1 MDENN
6 AAKYD
11 VCEIYFWP
19 PILNFKNI
27 SLKYYSFS
35 HCYEGVD
42 RMKFSEIYN
51 INTGRAQL
59 IPSHSL
65 ARFSFE
71 LSGNSN

>member
-1 MDENN
+1 
-6 AAKYD
+6 
-11 VCEIYFWP
+11 
-19 PILNFKNI
+19 
-27 SLKYYSFS
+27 
-35 HCYEGVD
+35 
-42 RMKFSEIYN
+42 MKFSEIYN